1 MTRKMPKVF
10 ALAAALAV
18 AAILQAASA
27 IDGKWQFNL
36 QTDGGPREA
45 AVEMK
50 TDGELVSGTWDTT
63 ELKGT
68 FKDGTLALSFPLRVV
83 GSGDHRRPRDRR
95 HARGRCA
102 ERHVEV
108 RALHG
113 HLHGREESGVSRHT
127 CEVCLAHFQRLL
139 RPRACDSPARGRS
152 R

>member
-50 TDGELVSGTWDTT
+50 TDGELVSGSWDTT
-63 ELKGT
+63 EL
-68 FKDGTLALSFPLRVV
+68 
-83 GSGDHRRPRDRR
+83 
-95 HARGRCA
+95 
-102 ERHVEV
+102 
-108 RALHG
+108 
-113 HLHGREESGVSRHT
+113 
-127 CEVCLAHFQRLL
+127 
-139 RPRACDSPARGRS
+139 RGRS
-152 R
+152 RTASSRSAFRSRRRKRGSPPTS

>member
-68 FKDGTLALSFPLRVV
+68 FKDGKLALSFPLASSEAGITADLVID
-83 GSGDHRRPRDRR
+83 GTLEADALTGTWKFGQYTGTFT
-95 HARGRCA
+95 AAKKA
-102 ERHVEV
+102 E
-108 RALHG
+108 
-113 HLHGREESGVSRHT
+113 
-127 CEVCLAHFQRLL
+127 
-139 RPRACDSPARGRS
+139 
-152 R
+152 